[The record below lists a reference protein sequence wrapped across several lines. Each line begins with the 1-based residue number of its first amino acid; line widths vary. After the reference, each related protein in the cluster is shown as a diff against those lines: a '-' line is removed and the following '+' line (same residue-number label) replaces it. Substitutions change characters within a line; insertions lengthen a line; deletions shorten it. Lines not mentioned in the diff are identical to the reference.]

1 MTITQSDRQAVEK
14 IMGVKIP
21 ENPSGRSWDDLISLR
36 GDLRSASKNLL
47 IRAKKEER
55 DLTEDEERA
64 SDIACDYLQVIADEI
79 ESRLAEGRSGPKLM
93 DQPIRPSILNQRG
106 EKMNTNIFAPQMSWR
121 QIFNRQPKAAEN
133 VRDFGEAL
141 KIMHHG
147 DLGKLAELRTMG
159 NLTGEL
165 GGFAVPEPTW
175 AEIWDGGYEVST
187 VMDRLRYFPMSS
199 NSLLI
204 PGWDSED
211 QSKGK
216 VGGVTGA
223 WIGEGLEASRVT
235 PRLRAIRYEA
245 KKAGI
250 FISCT
255 SEVFQDAVAL
265 SSSLL
270 PLMRNNLT
278 SMIDASVLT
287 GSGAGEP
294 TGILNSPAAVNVT
307 RDSAGTVSFDDLA
320 AMMGRMLPSSIRRCV
335 WIVAPSVFQVL
346 VSLQV
351 GAASGVL
358 AMSDRTG
365 ATDFKMAILGAEV
378 RISDKLPERGDRGD
392 IILADLGYYGYAVRE
407 TGRFEKSNSPQW
419 TSDVLDFRLIIRC
432 DGHSLLDEPVTPA
445 NGTTSMSPFVVL
457 E

>member
-1 MTITQSDRQAVEK
+1 
-14 IMGVKIP
+14 
-21 ENPSGRSWDDLISLR
+21 
-36 GDLRSASKNLL
+36 
-47 IRAKKEER
+47 
-55 DLTEDEERA
+55 
-64 SDIACDYLQVIADEI
+64 
-79 ESRLAEGRSGPKLM
+79 
-93 DQPIRPSILNQRG
+93 
-106 EKMNTNIFAPQMSWR
+106 
-121 QIFNRQPKAAEN
+121 
-133 VRDFGEAL
+133 
-141 KIMHHG
+141 MHHG

-235 PRLRAIRYEA
+235 PRLRAIQYQA
-245 KKAGI
+245 KKLGI

-255 SEVFQDAVAL
+255 SEVFQDATAL
-265 SSSLL
+265 SASLL
-270 PLMRNNLT
+270 PLMRNNL
-278 SMIDASVLT
+278 SSAVDQAVLT

-294 TGILNSPAAVNVT
+294 TGILTAPATIAVT
-307 RDSAGTVSFDDLA
+307 RTSAGTVTFDDLA

-335 WIVAPSVFQVL
+335 WIVAPSVFKTL
-346 VSLQV
+346 VGLQV

-407 TGRFEKSNSPQW
+407 SGRFEKSNSPSW
-419 TSDVLDFRLIIRC
+419 TQDVLDFRLILRC
-432 DGHSLLDEPVTPA
+432 DGKPLVDSPITPQ
-445 NGTTSMSPFVVL
+445 NGTTTLSPFVAL